1 MQGVSLRFLALCL
14 GIVTALSSVSPSSRA
29 QSCTGL
35 AETGL
40 AHCFLG
46 DLDPA
51 QMLQVG
57 QSSDRRHYLTPDY
70 RVSFVVQSTK
80 FGYYFWDTGS
90 NSYYYSGF
98 FARVGTDSD
107 ALKFSDRGRRRDYVS
122 REFDERALGVETFL
136 LSEPRLRNRPDF
148 YLNLLAEVASSRLE
162 IADLDGG
169 TRLNIVGANLGLG
182 LGVMQGIGERFMISG
197 GLNYR
202 LGLHG
207 IRTKGQARYDTRQVA
222 VSNGVALYAN
232 MSLLFGG

>member
-14 GIVTALSSVSPSSRA
+14 GMVVALSSVSPNSRA

-46 DLDPA
+46 DLNPA

-70 RVSFVVQSTK
+70 GVSFVVQSTK
-80 FGYYFWDTGS
+80 LGYYFSDSGP
-90 NSYYYSGF
+90 NSYYYRGF

-107 ALKFSDRGRRRDYVS
+107 ALKFSDQGRRRDYVS
-122 REFDERALGVETFL
+122 REFDERALGTEIFL

-169 TRLNIVGANLGLG
+169 TRLNIVGANIGLG
-182 LGVMQGIGERFMISG
+182 LGVVQGIGEHFMISG
-197 GLNYR
+197 GVNYR

-207 IRTKGQARYDTRQVA
+207 IRTKGQARYDTRQIA
-222 VSNGVALYAN
+222 VSNGIALYAN

>member
-14 GIVTALSSVSPSSRA
+14 GIVVALSGVSPISRA
-29 QSCTGL
+29 QTCSGL
-35 AETGL
+35 AERGL

-51 QMLQVG
+51 QMLLIG

-70 RVSFVVQSTK
+70 GISFVVQSTK
-80 FGYYFWDTGS
+80 FGYYFLDTGP
-90 NSYYYSGF
+90 NSSYYSGF

-107 ALKFSDRGRRRDYVS
+107 ALKFSDQGRRRDYVS

-136 LSEPRLRNRPDF
+136 LSSVRPRQNNDF
-148 YLNLLAEVASSRLE
+148 YFNLLAEVASSRLE

-182 LGVMQGIGERFMISG
+182 RGVVQGIGEHLMISG

-207 IRTKGQARYDTRQVA
+207 IRTKSQARYDTRQIA
-222 VSNGVALYAN
+222 VSNGIALYAN